1 VRSRLILC
9 LALAA
14 MPSPLLARDYGQ
26 QGTHFPII
34 EIDLLNQIK
43 RKLHAMEAS
52 GEIDRLNQKLKART
66 ISRVNRPKPVAGIM
80 RALRSR
86 SWKFDPTI
94 TLAADIFDD
103 KGRRIWAEGTRVNPL
118 DTVPLRQKLIFI
130 NADDPAQLKWAL
142 SDKAASKAKLIL
154 VRGAPLKLMK
164 THQKRFYFDQGGKL
178 TAHFGIKA
186 VPAVVEQQGRVLLIR
201 EIKLARKGAPVQ

>member
-1 VRSRLILC
+1 VKARLILC

-34 EIDLLNQIK
+34 EIDLLEQIK
-43 RKLHAMEAS
+43 LRLHAMEAS
-52 GEIDRLNQKLKART
+52 GEINRLNNKLKART
-66 ISRVNRPKPVAGIM
+66 IARVNRPKPASGIM

-103 KGRRIWAEGTRVNPL
+103 KGRRIWAKGTRVNPL

-130 NADDPAQLKWAL
+130 NGDDPAQLKWAMT
-142 SDKAASKAKLIL
+142 DKVASKAKLIL

-164 THQKRFYFDQGGKL
+164 ARQKRFYFDQGGKL

-186 VPAVVEQQGRVLLIR
+186 VPALVEQQGRVLRVR
-201 EIKLARKGAPVQ
+201 EVALPPRKGSIQ